1 MWQKG
6 KVYIMK
12 KVCVS
17 FETLYKENGAFL
29 ENGGCIDFYSEEDRE
44 YYDLRTDD
52 VDKCDSILLACD
64 GEEFYIVDENEN
76 TVILENIES
85 NSKIHL
91 TRQEY
96 DIAVFQ

>member
-1 MWQKG
+1 
-6 KVYIMK
+6 MK

-29 ENGGCIDFYSEEDRE
+29 TNGGCIDFYSEENGNE

-52 VDKCDSILLACD
+52 VDKCDSKLLACD
-64 GEEFYIVDENEN
+64 GEEFYIIDENDK
-76 TVILENIES
+76 TVVLENIIS
-85 NSKIHL
+85 NSKIYL